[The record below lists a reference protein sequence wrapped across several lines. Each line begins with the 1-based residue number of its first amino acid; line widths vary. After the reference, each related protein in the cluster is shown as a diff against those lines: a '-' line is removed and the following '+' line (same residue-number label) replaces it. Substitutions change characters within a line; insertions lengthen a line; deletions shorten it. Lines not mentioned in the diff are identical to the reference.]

1 MYDHMDGLGKPAQ
14 YRESAAPDHIMCVS
28 ICMSH
33 FGLANLQRK
42 KTVSLLPRTGTNMER
57 EVVEQWREEGFFLGL
72 LRCFKT
78 DYNAGCPF
86 YECSLRPLKWNGTKF
101 YFFLSLTK
109 SLYVFHAVYKLLG
122 SHDPLALALWVAGTT
137 CMYQGNT
144 FEIHAFSVVSEL
156 KLHIDPPNLEIQL
169 HGRELACGTQ
179 FEI

>member
-14 YRESAAPDHIMCVS
+14 YRESVAPDHILCVS

-42 KTVSLLPRTGTNMER
+42 KVVSLLPRTGANMER

-86 YECSLRPLKWNGTKF
+86 YECSLRPLK
-101 YFFLSLTK
+101 
-109 SLYVFHAVYKLLG
+109 
-122 SHDPLALALWVAGTT
+122 
-137 CMYQGNT
+137 
-144 FEIHAFSVVSEL
+144 
-156 KLHIDPPNLEIQL
+156 
-169 HGRELACGTQ
+169 
-179 FEI
+179 